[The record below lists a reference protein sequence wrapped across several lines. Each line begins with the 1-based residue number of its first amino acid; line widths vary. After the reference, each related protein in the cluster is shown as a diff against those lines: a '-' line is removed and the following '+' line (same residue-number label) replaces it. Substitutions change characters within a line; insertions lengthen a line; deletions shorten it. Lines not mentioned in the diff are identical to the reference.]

1 MVRGQR
7 TPIEPLMTHETTV
20 ARRQIEITNS
30 LGLHMRPAGKFVKV
44 AFEYQSDV
52 RVLYNGKQFNG
63 KSILDLI
70 NLAVPC
76 GTRLEI
82 EAHGADAEL
91 AVEALAQLVSAGF
104 YEDANGDAI
113 EAPKPTIAEPP
124 R

>member
-1 MVRGQR
+1 
-7 TPIEPLMTHETTV
+7 MTHETTV

-30 LGLHMRPAGKFVKV
+30 LGLHMRPAGKFVKT
-44 AFEYQSDV
+44 ADQYQAEV
-52 RVLYNGKQFNG
+52 RVLYNGRQFNG

-76 GTRLEI
+76 GTLLEI
-82 EAHGADAEL
+82 EASGADAER
-91 AVEALAQLVSAGF
+91 AVEALVQLVSAGF
-104 YEDANGDAI
+104 YEDANGEAV